1 MVGRRAR
8 TWLWAKEVINL
19 HVEIADWNFKT
30 LLFLGPCVAI
40 LVYTA
45 QLVKPGRLKFT
56 YQYADDSVLFQF
68 QVSQPTPVHIFWSDA
83 NLLTTNSSFL
93 GE

>member
-1 MVGRRAR
+1 M
-8 TWLWAKEVINL
+8 
-19 HVEIADWNFKT
+19 
-30 LLFLGPCVAI
+30 AI

-68 QVSQPTPVHIFWSDA
+68 QVNDNFFYKQVFRNSVH
-83 NLLTTNSSFL
+83 
-93 GE
+93 